1 MKLETYQGASVEE
14 AIEAAKQGLQ
24 VSDIPMEDVKV
35 LQEPKKGFLGFG
47 SQPAIIQVSL
57 PDDEPSVEEI
67 VAEVSFEAETVS
79 DTTEA
84 DIPELVEVSEE
95 ASSVERPSDSQ
106 SAASE
111 VSSEASAA
119 SQVDD
124 SSDSQS
130 LSLVAESASQDSE
143 PAQSQVDQ
151 ESPVASDSAADQL
164 EADSQSQD
172 SDEEEEEDAED
183 AAYPFDWGVED
194 VAHYLIDVMEAYLVD
209 VTIDVEDMDDLII
222 FHINTDKPG
231 LVIGKHGKII
241 NSLETLAQIL
251 THSHVRKRVSVEVN
265 VGDYRERRQQTL
277 EKLAERTADQVTV
290 EREEVTLSP
299 LPARERKIIHRCLSK
314 YSHIKTQSQG
324 RDPHRYMVVSYKD

>member
-14 AIEAAKQGLQ
+14 AIAVAKEGLQ

-35 LQEPKKGFLGFG
+35 LQEPKKGFFGFG

-57 PDDEPSVEEI
+57 ADDEPSVDEI
-67 VAEVSFEAETVS
+67 VAEVAVEAETVTAPAA
-79 DTTEA
+79 DTEPATS
-84 DIPELVEVSEE
+84 EVVEE
-95 ASSVERPSDSQ
+95 AAVVEALDDSQ
-106 SAASE
+106 SAASQAT
-111 VSSEASAA
+111 SES
-119 SQVDD
+119 
-124 SSDSQS
+124 SSDS
-130 LSLVAESASQDSE
+130 AELEPVESQSE
-143 PAQSQVDQ
+143 PASEVA
-151 ESPVASDSAADQL
+151 SAPVADDYA
-164 EADSQSQD
+164 ETDSQSQD
-172 SDEEEEEDAED
+172 ADYEEDEEEVEDSS
-183 AAYPFDWGVED
+183 YPFDWGVED

-251 THSHVRKRVSVEVN
+251 THSHVRKRVAVEVN
-265 VGDYRERRQQTL
+265 VGDYRERREQTL

-290 EREEVTLSP
+290 EREDVTLSP

>member
-14 AIEAAKQGLQ
+14 AIAAAKEGLQ

-35 LQEPKKGFLGFG
+35 LQEPKKGFFGFG

-57 PDDEPSVEEI
+57 ADGEPSVDEI
-67 VAEVSFEAETVS
+67 VAEVAVEAETVTNPAA
-79 DTTEA
+79 DKEPATTE
-84 DIPELVEVSEE
+84 VVEE
-95 ASSVERPSDSQ
+95 ASQVEALDDSQ
-106 SAASE
+106 SAVGQATSE
-111 VSSEASAA
+111 S
-119 SQVDD
+119 
-124 SSDSQS
+124 SSDSQ
-130 LSLVAESASQDSE
+130 VAHTLDSQSASPADASTSAELEPVESQSE
-143 PAQSQVDQ
+143 PASQSL
-151 ESPVASDSAADQL
+151 AADYS
-164 EADSQSQD
+164 ATDSQSQD
-172 SDEEEEEDAED
+172 ADEADDEEEAS
-183 AAYPFDWGVED
+183 YPFDWGVED

-251 THSHVRKRVSVEVN
+251 THSHVRKRVAVEVN
-265 VGDYRERRQQTL
+265 VGDYRERREQTL

-290 EREEVTLSP
+290 EREDVTLSP

>member
-14 AIEAAKQGLQ
+14 AIAAAKEGLQ

-35 LQEPKKGFLGFG
+35 LQEPKKGFFGFG

-57 PDDEPSVEEI
+57 ADDEPSVDEI
-67 VAEVSFEAETVS
+67 VAEVAVEAETVT
-79 DTTEA
+79 DPAADTEPATTE
-84 DIPELVEVSEE
+84 VVEE
-95 ASSVERPSDSQ
+95 ATVVEALDDSQ
-106 SAASE
+106 SAASQAT
-111 VSSEASAA
+111 SEL
-119 SQVDD
+119 
-124 SSDSQS
+124 SSDSQ
-130 LSLVAESASQDSE
+130 VAHTLDSQSASPAEFSDSAE
-143 PAQSQVDQ
+143 L
-151 ESPVASDSAADQL
+151 EPVASQSVPASESVATDYSTT
-164 EADSQSQD
+164 DSQSQD
-172 SDEEEEEDAED
+172 ADYEEDEEEEAED
-183 AAYPFDWGVED
+183 SSYPFDWGVED

-251 THSHVRKRVSVEVN
+251 THSHVRKRVAVEVN
-265 VGDYRERRQQTL
+265 VGDYRERREQTL

-290 EREEVTLSP
+290 EREDVTLSP

>member
-14 AIEAAKQGLQ
+14 AIAAAKEGLQ

-35 LQEPKKGFLGFG
+35 LQEPKKGFFGFG

-57 PDDEPSVEEI
+57 ADGEPSVDEI
-67 VAEVSFEAETVS
+67 VAEVAVEAETVT
-79 DTTEA
+79 DPAADTEPATTE
-84 DIPELVEVSEE
+84 VVEE
-95 ASSVERPSDSQ
+95 ATVVEALEDSQ
-106 SAASE
+106 SAASQAT
-111 VSSEASAA
+111 SES
-119 SQVDD
+119 
-124 SSDSQS
+124 SSDSPVAHTLDGQS
-130 LSLVAESASQDSE
+130 ASPADASASAELEPVESQSEPASESLVADYSE
-143 PAQSQVDQ
+143 T
-151 ESPVASDSAADQL
+151 
-164 EADSQSQD
+164 DSQSQD
-172 SDEEEEEDAED
+172 VDEEDDEEETS
-183 AAYPFDWGVED
+183 YPFDWGVED

-251 THSHVRKRVSVEVN
+251 THSHVRKRVAVEVN
-265 VGDYRERRQQTL
+265 VGDYRERREQTL

-290 EREEVTLSP
+290 EREDVTLSP

>member
-14 AIEAAKQGLQ
+14 AIAAAKEGLQ

-35 LQEPKKGFLGFG
+35 LQEPKKGFFGFG

-57 PDDEPSVEEI
+57 ADDEPSVDEI
-67 VAEVSFEAETVS
+67 VAEVAGEAETVT
-79 DTTEA
+79 DPAADKEPATTE
-84 DIPELVEVSEE
+84 VFEE
-95 ASSVERPSDSQ
+95 ATVVEALDDSQ
-106 SAASE
+106 SAI
-111 VSSEASAA
+111 SEA
-119 SQVDD
+119 
-124 SSDSQS
+124 SSDSQ
-130 LSLVAESASQDSE
+130 VADTLDSQSASPADASASADLEPVENQSE
-143 PAQSQVDQ
+143 PASQSL
-151 ESPVASDSAADQL
+151 AADYS
-164 EADSQSQD
+164 ESDSQSQD
-172 SDEEEEEDAED
+172 ADEEDDEEAS
-183 AAYPFDWGVED
+183 YPFDWGVED

-251 THSHVRKRVSVEVN
+251 THSHVRKRVAVEVN
-265 VGDYRERRQQTL
+265 VGDYRERREQTL

-290 EREEVTLSP
+290 EREDVTLSP

>member
-14 AIEAAKQGLQ
+14 AIAAAKEGLQ

-35 LQEPKKGFLGFG
+35 LQEPKKGFFGFG

-57 PDDEPSVEEI
+57 ADDEPSVDEI
-67 VAEVSFEAETVS
+67 VAEVAVEAETVT
-79 DTTEA
+79 DPAADTEPATTE
-84 DIPELVEVSEE
+84 VVEE
-95 ASSVERPSDSQ
+95 ATVVEALDDSQ
-106 SAASE
+106 S
-111 VSSEASAA
+111 VA
-119 SQVDD
+119 SQATSES
-124 SSDSQS
+124 SSDSQ
-130 LSLVAESASQDSE
+130 VADTLDSQSTSQVDESASADLEPVESQSEPASQSVAADYSESASQ
-143 PAQSQVDQ
+143 
-151 ESPVASDSAADQL
+151 
-164 EADSQSQD
+164 SQD
-172 SDEEEEEDAED
+172 ADEEDDEEAS
-183 AAYPFDWGVED
+183 YPFDWGVED

-251 THSHVRKRVSVEVN
+251 THSHVRKRVAVEVN
-265 VGDYRERRQQTL
+265 VGDYRERREQTL

-290 EREEVTLSP
+290 EREDVTLSP

>member
-14 AIEAAKQGLQ
+14 AIAAAKEGLQ

-35 LQEPKKGFLGFG
+35 LQEPKKGFFGFG

-57 PDDEPSVEEI
+57 ADDEPSVDEI
-67 VAEVSFEAETVS
+67 VAEVAGEAETVT
-79 DTTEA
+79 DPAADKEPATTE
-84 DIPELVEVSEE
+84 VFEE
-95 ASSVERPSDSQ
+95 ATVVEALDDSQ
-106 SAASE
+106 SAI
-111 VSSEASAA
+111 SEA
-119 SQVDD
+119 
-124 SSDSQS
+124 SSDSQ
-130 LSLVAESASQDSE
+130 VADTLDSQSASPADASASADLEPVENQSE
-143 PAQSQVDQ
+143 PASQSL
-151 ESPVASDSAADQL
+151 AADYS
-164 EADSQSQD
+164 ATDSQSQD
-172 SDEEEEEDAED
+172 ADEADDEEEAS
-183 AAYPFDWGVED
+183 YPFDWGVED

-251 THSHVRKRVSVEVN
+251 THSHVRKRVAVEVN
-265 VGDYRERRQQTL
+265 VGDYRERREQTL

-290 EREEVTLSP
+290 EREDVTLSP